1 MKLGFR
7 RGAAAAA
14 ILVFF
19 ASAALAQTR
28 GITPED
34 YFAFE
39 TLSDP
44 RFSPDGS
51 TIAFVVT
58 TVDQKQ
64 NRRHSDIWKVAADG
78 SAPPAALTAAT
89 QSSNHPRWSPDSK
102 TIAFL
107 SSRPWHAAATPSTST
122 DEQPRTQVWLL
133 PLWGGEARRLTNLQ
147 NGVSSFAW
155 SPDGSRLVC
164 VGRSGPSDTAKSPSD
179 VRHYKHLNYKFNDSA
194 PVGRRRRVRR
204 GPSDHERRRLERR
217 RSAVVAGRQA
227 DRVRV
232 GSERQGIR
240 REPQHRR
247 VGD

>member
-1 MKLGFR
+1 MRCALTFRITRIALATLIASIGLG
-7 RGAAAAA
+7 G
-14 ILVFF
+14 I
-19 ASAALAQTR
+19 SLAQTR
-28 GITPED
+28 GATAED

-64 NRRHSDIWKVAADG
+64 NRRHSDIWKVPADG

-89 QSSNHPRWSPDSK
+89 QSSNHPRWSPDGRA
-102 TIAFL
+102 IAFL
-107 SSRPWHAAATPSTST
+107 SSRPWHAAATPSPST
-122 DEQPRTQVWLL
+122 DDQPRTQVWLL

-179 VRHYKHLNYKFNDSA
+179 VRHYKHLNYKFNDSGWFDDKRTHLWVVDA
-194 PVGRRRRVRR
+194 ASGVARQITTGDDWNDADPQWSPDGKRIAFV
-204 GPSDHERRRLERR
+204 SDRT
-217 RSAVVAGRQA
+217 
-227 DRVRV
+227 
-232 GSERQGIR
+232 
-240 REPQHRR
+240 
-247 VGD
+247 

>member
-1 MKLGFR
+1 MGRKVREKFDMTR
-7 RGAAAAA
+7 RRAWMIAVVMASWTIA
-14 ILVFF
+14 
-19 ASAALAQTR
+19 ASALAGSR
-28 GITPED
+28 GVTAED

-107 SSRPWHAAATPSTST
+107 SSRPWHAAATPST
-122 DEQPRTQVWLL
+122 
-133 PLWGGEARRLTNLQ
+133 
-147 NGVSSFAW
+147 
-155 SPDGSRLVC
+155 
-164 VGRSGPSDTAKSPSD
+164 
-179 VRHYKHLNYKFNDSA
+179 
-194 PVGRRRRVRR
+194 
-204 GPSDHERRRLERR
+204 
-217 RSAVVAGRQA
+217 
-227 DRVRV
+227 
-232 GSERQGIR
+232 
-240 REPQHRR
+240 
-247 VGD
+247 